1 MFLCL
6 RRIIDSWLGKRRR
19 RRKVNDVSSMY
30 RYFHFV
36 FSKERAA
43 FPSLDGQITCFHS
56 DSDARLILWF
66 KAIKYFD
73 SRNFSSNCYVC
84 NELKITY
91 PPADK
96 NDNPKN
102 FLANKILNI
111 EEQHFDRSNVSWL
124 VHRTVTG
131 DQLPLPVHPAG
142 GERFFIMH
150 TRPAIAEPPKRH
162 KCTFFLLLPDR
173 TSSIPSAY
181 IEIYLRPCYYQ
192 LGAAALS
199 PTHSTAGRGNFWIV

>member
-1 MFLCL
+1 MDKL
-6 RRIIDSWLGKRRR
+6 
-19 RRKVNDVSSMY
+19 
-30 RYFHFV
+30 HV
-36 FSKERAA
+36 FTATVMRDWS
-43 FPSLDGQITCFHS
+43 
-56 DSDARLILWF
+56 
-66 KAIKYFD
+66 FD
-73 SRNFSSNCYVC
+73 SRPSNILIAEISHQIAMYVM
-84 NELKITY
+84 NWKLLIHLLIKMIIQ
-91 PPADK
+91 
-96 NDNPKN
+96 KN

-111 EEQHFDRSNVSWL
+111 DGRGTLDRSNVSWL

-131 DQLPLPVHPAG
+131 DQLPLPVRPAG

-199 PTHSTAGRGNFWIV
+199 PTHSTAGRGNFWI